1 MRELET
7 PSAEI
12 TEGEDIATIIAL
24 HAKDG
29 TGRPAVIDGERRVD
43 WRDHGA
49 RIHQLA
55 NALIGRGIR
64 KGDRIATLARNRI
77 EYQEAFL
84 GTLVAGG
91 CAVPLPTMASPEALQ
106 LMLEDCGAKLL
117 IVSAAYR
124 DEVAPF
130 AQELPKILDGGLVGF
145 DFEDGIFR
153 SYDAWVG
160 AAPSDPPAVA
170 IDPEDD
176 FDILYSSGT
185 TGVPKG
191 ILHSHRVRAGLAL
204 VFKAFG
210 FSTDAVNMVSTPLY
224 SNTTFTT
231 WFPTVWWGGANV
243 LMAKFDTREFLRLV
257 QRHRATH
264 AMLVPVQ
271 YDRIMR
277 LPDYDD
283 FDHSSM
289 KYKFSTSA
297 PLREELKRQV
307 VERFEGELVEFY
319 GLTEGG
325 VSCTLFAN
333 HFPDKL
339 ASVGTPAGGEIR
351 IIDEQGKE
359 LPRGRVGE
367 IVGRNLNMMRGYVNR
382 EEATDE
388 MLWYDEEGNL
398 FFKTGDVGYFDD
410 DGFLFLSDRK
420 KDVIISGGFNVYA
433 TDLEV
438 VLGKHEAVRE
448 VAVIGIPSDQWGE
461 TPLALVVPEPGADA
475 DAEALRTWA
484 NQRLGKGQRIARL
497 EFRDELPKSD
507 IGKVLKRELRSPYWS
522 ERDA

>member
-12 TEGEDIATIIAL
+12 ATGEDIATLIAA
-24 HAKDG
+24 HAKEG
-29 TGRPAVIDGERRVD
+29 TGRPAVIDGDRRVD
-43 WRDHGA
+43 WREHGA

-55 NALIGRGIR
+55 NALIGLGIR
-64 KGDRIATLARNRI
+64 KGDRVATLARNRT

-84 GTLVAGG
+84 GTLVTGG
-91 CAVPLPTMASPEALQ
+91 CAVPLPTMASSEALR
-106 LMLEDCGAKLL
+106 LMLEDSEAKLL

-130 AQELPKILDGGLVGF
+130 VQQLPKILDGGLVGF
-145 DFEDGIFR
+145 DFEDELFR
-153 SYDAWVG
+153 RFDVWVDGASSDAPG
-160 AAPSDPPAVA
+160 VA
-170 IDPEDD
+170 IDPEDE

-191 ILHSHRVRAGLAL
+191 ILHSHRVRVAMAK
-204 VFKAFG
+204 VFQAFA
-210 FSTDAVNMVSTPLY
+210 FSPEAVNMVSTPLY

-243 LMAKFDTREFLRLV
+243 LMAKFDAREFLRLV
-257 QRHRATH
+257 QEHRATH

-297 PLREELKRQV
+297 PLREDLKRRV

-325 VSCTLFAN
+325 ISCTLFAN
-333 HFPDKL
+333 HFPDKM
-339 ASVGTPAGGEIR
+339 ASVGIPSGGEIR

-359 LPRGRVGE
+359 LPTGRAGE
-367 IVGRNLNMMRGYVNR
+367 IVGRNYNMMRGYVNR
-382 EEATDE
+382 ATATDE

-398 FFKTGDVGYFDD
+398 FFKTGDVGYFDE

-433 TDLEV
+433 TDLEI
-438 VLGKHEAVRE
+438 VLGKHESVRE
-448 VAVIGIPSDQWGE
+448 AAVVGIPSDQWGE
-461 TPLALVVPEPGADA
+461 TPLALVVLEPGAEA
-475 DAEALRTWA
+475 DAEELRLWA
-484 NQRLGKGQRIARL
+484 NERLGKGQRIAKL
-497 EFRDELPKSD
+497 EFRHELPKSD
-507 IGKVLKRELRSPYWS
+507 IGKVLKRELRTPYWS
-522 ERDA
+522 GRDA